1 MFAAVTSLT
10 HRPIDR
16 YVEPVRLTLCDR
28 PSQSLSGPSVNMRF
42 ALHSFTPRPVPLR
55 YKVDT
60 AFHETLHRFVAE
72 HTPRDSRLL
81 ASHRSEPACVR
92 THLHLLA
99 LQKAVLL
106 AVGEATSLKQVVL
119 IDSQLPSGC
128 YERAWSLVNDTD
140 TTYEHYVAELASKL

>member
-1 MFAAVTSLT
+1 
-10 HRPIDR
+10 
-16 YVEPVRLTLCDR
+16 
-28 PSQSLSGPSVNMRF
+28 
-42 ALHSFTPRPVPLR
+42 
-55 YKVDT
+55 
-60 AFHETLHRFVAE
+60 
-72 HTPRDSRLL
+72 
-81 ASHRSEPACVR
+81 
-92 THLHLLA
+92 LA